1 MKCIALL
8 NLAHSS
14 VFPRYLSLHIL
25 TPSSLLPTAHCT
37 PGIVDP
43 NETPFHLA
51 EHFVKNPPSKVKPA
65 KKNASSNKDKST
77 VLTKIF
83 SCLTTTAV
91 KYQPK
96 RFTAKPT
103 TQDKTNSMANP
114 MARER
119 APPTP
124 TAGQKI
130 M

>member
-1 MKCIALL
+1 MRCIALL
-8 NLAHSS
+8 YLAHSS
-14 VFPRYLSLHIL
+14 VLPRHLSLH
-25 TPSSLLPTAHCT
+25 TVPPSSLLLTAHCT

-51 EHFVKNPPSKVKPA
+51 ERFVKNPPSKAKPA
-65 KKNASSNKDKST
+65 KKNVNSNKDIST
-77 VLTKIF
+77 VLTGMF
-83 SCLTTTAV
+83 SCLSTTAV
-91 KYQPK
+91 KHQPK
-96 RFTAKPT
+96 RFTAQTT

>member
-1 MKCIALL
+1 MCIALIH
-8 NLAHSS
+8 LAHST
-14 VFPRYLSLHIL
+14 VLPRHLDLHTHPPSL
-25 TPSSLLPTAHCT
+25 TPPPTAHCT

-51 EHFVKNPPSKVKPA
+51 ERFVKNPPSKAKPA
-65 KKNASSNKDKST
+65 TKNASSNKDKST
-77 VLTKIF
+77 VLTEMF
-83 SCLTTTAV
+83 SCLSTTAV
-91 KYQPK
+91 KNQPK
-96 RFTAKPT
+96 RFTTKTT